1 MHDDEQKSAG
11 DRARDANTRGDT
23 RRDMARDDG
32 SHTGADRARSE
43 AAAPALPSPAAIAGS
58 GDSEM
63 IAGEIILPSIP
74 VDDLLDD
81 HATELEEIRRW
92 ASTESGQAARVE
104 NPLGFANV
112 RAHAAA
118 HERALVQQQEVAAAT
133 SAARAP
139 QSQPRRES
147 K

>member
-1 MHDDEQKSAG
+1 MQNKNTEPSA
-11 DRARDANTRGDT
+11 
-23 RRDMARDDG
+23 
-32 SHTGADRARSE
+32 
-43 AAAPALPSPAAIAGS
+43 ALPSSAAIAGAS
-58 GDSEM
+58 DGDV

-74 VDDLLDD
+74 VDVLLDD

-92 ASTESGQAARVE
+92 ASTETGQAARME

-133 SAARAP
+133 AAATSAAAAPAAARAKKP
-139 QSQPRRES
+139 Q
-147 K
+147 

>member
-1 MHDDEQKSAG
+1 MQSDNAQRDEKKSAG
-11 DRARDANTRGDT
+11 DPTQQDVQRDSAERADRDA
-23 RRDMARDDG
+23 A
-32 SHTGADRARSE
+32 
-43 AAAPALPSPAAIAGS
+43 ALPSPAAIAGS

-133 SAARAP
+133 NGAASARSANAAPLAGASSRAK
-139 QSQPRRES
+139 S
-147 K
+147 